1 MSIPVGLV
9 IIIFFLFRLNW
20 KNSIYAISRMLVQL
34 LIIGYFLSYI
44 FLSTNSILILS
55 ILLVMI
61 FIASWIALR
70 TIPINRLD
78 LLITTSISIMMGGGI
93 TLIFVSQ
100 FVMNLDPWYMPRYI
114 LPLAGMIFAS
124 SMNGVSLAAERLKAE
139 LERNISYKKAKA
151 IAFKA
156 AMIPI
161 TNSLFAVGIVSIP
174 GMMTGQI
181 LAGVSPLIA
190 VRYQIMVMSMIFSA
204 VGLSSFIFLFL
215 AESKIV
221 K

>member
-9 IIIFFLFRLNW
+9 IIILFLFRLNW
-20 KNSIYAISRMLVQL
+20 KNTIYAVSRMLIQL
-34 LIIGYFLSYI
+34 FIIGYFLSYI
-44 FLSTNSILILS
+44 FLSTSSILILS

-70 TIPINRLD
+70 TIPINRLE
-78 LLITTSISIMMGGGI
+78 LLSTTFISIIIGGGI

-100 FVMNLDPWYMPRYI
+100 FVMNLDPWYIPRYI
-114 LPLAGMIFAS
+114 LPIAGMIFAS

-139 LERNISYKKAKA
+139 LDRNISYKKAKA
-151 IAFKA
+151 IAFKTA
-156 AMIPI
+156 LIPI
-161 TNSLFAVGIVSIP
+161 TNSLFAVGIVSLP

-181 LAGVSPLIA
+181 LSGVSPLIA

-204 VGLSSFIFLFL
+204 VGLSSFVFLFL